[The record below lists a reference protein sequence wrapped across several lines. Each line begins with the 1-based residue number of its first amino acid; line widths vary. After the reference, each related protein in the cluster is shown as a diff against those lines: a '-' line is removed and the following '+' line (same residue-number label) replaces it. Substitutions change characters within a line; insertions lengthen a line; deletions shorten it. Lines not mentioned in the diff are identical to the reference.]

1 MWLLAH
7 HGGPPYA
14 LRLTLSHLPELYLL
28 LGYES
33 NNRSIL
39 VALLFHTAS
48 NLSFNLYNLVDRS
61 PQRDERGLIWWTL
74 LMGLAAIVVALGARC
89 YRSRTGADT
98 AQMSTLPGG
107 VR

>member
-1 MWLLAH
+1 LLIVW
-7 HGGPPYA
+7 
-14 LRLTLSHLPELYLL
+14 
-28 LGYES
+28 GYES